1 MSKQTSPTLL
11 TTLAVAAYAAAISLS
26 ATAETRFWADS
37 NGDTASFNA
46 VDSWDPAPADM
57 ADVAEDTLALNK
69 GFDKIA
75 TVGNG
80 DNVSVKTLY
89 VGWGT
94 TNGTNMATS
103 LDKGGRL
110 DVSGGSL
117 TVTDTFR
124 LGGGYSDNSNNV
136 VNVTGGEVHAAK
148 LYTSDC
154 NSNGG
159 AKNETLNISGG
170 LFETTGETRL
180 ATYGWGITLVNI
192 TNGGTFRAGNTVS
205 IGRSG
210 KSVVNVTGANFDMN
224 GKNLYVGHSGDRAVG
239 ELTLDNVL
247 SDVNIDQFRVGNE
260 GGSSGSVVVSGDST
274 SVKVTY
280 AIYVGK
286 QGNGEFT
293 INGGLVS
300 SAYAVQLGDDNINGN
315 NSVLNLNGGVLKTA
329 QVNVHGTPNAIIN
342 WNGGTLQRGNNTFVS
357 NGEMCPA
364 SDNLDIRVLAG
375 GAIYDGGDTFS
386 QPLHGAG
393 ALVKRGSATAT
404 FAGALDLKGGFKVEG
419 GTLNVSNLV
428 RTRFKE
434 ISVGDGCHLNLN
446 GASVEVVS
454 YKVAGDP
461 KPTGTYS
468 EQGGTITVLSVDDT
482 TPASAIWTN
491 AGGDNDV
498 ANPDNWDVLNSKGEE
513 LLDDVVPAADLPITV
528 VYVPNLPS
536 FAGFTDVTCIVDSDI
551 RSEGYSRHGVVL
563 EKAAVWYDPS
573 DDGKTQVENGKV
585 TVLGNKGAMGA
596 DFDLLPYETSPA
608 DIGTDG
614 FNGRKSVHF
623 TGNQGYRSEGM
634 YPSALPPNASRTL
647 FAVGNGG
654 DMYLISASQNDSA
667 EEGRVLLL
675 TGSWGNAMQTCQYKT
690 DGEKWDSAKVS
701 YSRTANNPYVFMGRT
716 ELGAE
721 ETATVTA
728 VSLSEN
734 GTESRNTG
742 SFYIPDQ
749 GHSLELRSYYGVFRV
764 NSGFSLRSNGY
775 QGEALIFTN
784 ALSDAE
790 MSAVG
795 AYLKEKWLDPLVVMP
810 DFDSL
815 AVNAQVDLGG
825 ATRTFERLSGSG
837 SFVDGTVVL
846 NGDLIVTVNPD
857 QSVVA
862 PSFDKLVLGENARLV
877 VKGARYLP
885 TKGAIPVVEFSSIQ
899 DEFAA
904 VVGDGGAKPKVAY
917 TDSTIEA
924 RRDSGMR
931 VMLR

>member
-1 MSKQTSPTLL
+1 M
-11 TTLAVAAYAAAISLS
+11 
-26 ATAETRFWADS
+26 
-37 NGDTASFNA
+37 
-46 VDSWDPAPADM
+46 
-57 ADVAEDTLALNK
+57 
-69 GFDKIA
+69 
-75 TVGNG
+75 
-80 DNVSVKTLY
+80 
-89 VGWGT
+89 
-94 TNGTNMATS
+94 
-103 LDKGGRL
+103 
-110 DVSGGSL
+110 
-117 TVTDTFR
+117 
-124 LGGGYSDNSNNV
+124 
-136 VNVTGGEVHAAK
+136 
-148 LYTSDC
+148 
-154 NSNGG
+154 
-159 AKNETLNISGG
+159 
-170 LFETTGETRL
+170 
-180 ATYGWGITLVNI
+180 
-192 TNGGTFRAGNTVS
+192 
-205 IGRSG
+205 
-210 KSVVNVTGANFDMN
+210 
-224 GKNLYVGHSGDRAVG
+224 
-239 ELTLDNVL
+239 
-247 SDVNIDQFRVGNE
+247 
-260 GGSSGSVVVSGDST
+260 
-274 SVKVTY
+274 
-280 AIYVGK
+280 
-286 QGNGEFT
+286 
-293 INGGLVS
+293 
-300 SAYAVQLGDDNINGN
+300 
-315 NSVLNLNGGVLKTA
+315 
-329 QVNVHGTPNAIIN
+329 
-342 WNGGTLQRGNNTFVS
+342 
-357 NGEMCPA
+357 
-364 SDNLDIRVLAG
+364 
-375 GAIYDGGDTFS
+375 
-386 QPLHGAG
+386 
-393 ALVKRGSATAT
+393 
-404 FAGALDLKGGFKVEG
+404 
-419 GTLNVSNLV
+419 
-428 RTRFKE
+428 
-434 ISVGDGCHLNLN
+434 
-446 GASVEVVS
+446 EVVS

-468 EQGGTITVLSVDDT
+468 EQGGTITVLSADDT

-513 LLDDVVPAADLPITV
+513 LLDDVVPAADLPVTV

-536 FAGFTDVTCIVDSDI
+536 FAGFTDVTYIVDSDI

-654 DMYLISASQNDSA
+654 DMYLISASQNDSS

-728 VSLSEN
+728 VSLSAN

-815 AVNAQVDLGG
+815 VVNAEIDLGG
-825 ATRTFERLSGSG
+825 TTRTFDTVSGSG

-846 NGDLIVTVNPD
+846 TGDLVVTVNPD
-857 QSVVA
+857 ETVVV
-862 PSFDKLVLGENARLV
+862 PTFNKLVLGPAARLV
-877 VKGARYLP
+877 VMGAKNLPIRRTINILPFNSLEGEFASVVGEKGVIVKCRYLEDH
-885 TKGAIPVVEFSSIQ
+885 VCVS
-899 DEFAA
+899 
-904 VVGDGGAKPKVAY
+904 
-917 TDSTIEA
+917 
-924 RRDSGMR
+924 RDAGMR
-931 VMLR
+931 ISLR

>member
-1 MSKQTSPTLL
+1 MSTQSSSSIVSR
-11 TTLAVAAYAAAISLS
+11 LAVAASIAALSLS
-26 ATAETRFWADS
+26 ATADTRFWADS

-57 ADVAEDTLALNK
+57 SEVASDTLALNK
-69 GFDKIA
+69 GVDKIA
-75 TVGNG
+75 EVKDG

-117 TVTDTFR
+117 TVTDSFR
-124 LGGGYSDNSNNV
+124 LGGGYSDNCSNV
-136 VNVTGGEVHAAK
+136 VNVTGGEVHAAQ

-170 LFETTGETRL
+170 LFETTGETQL
-180 ATYGWGITLVNI
+180 ATYGLGLTLVNI

-224 GKNLYVGHSGDRAVG
+224 GKNLYVGHSGNRAVG

-260 GGSSGSVVVSGDST
+260 GGSSGSVVVSGDNT

-300 SAYAVQLGDDNINGN
+300 SAFAVQLGDDNINGN

-364 SDNLDIRVLAG
+364 SDHLDIRVLAG

-393 ALVKRGSATAT
+393 ALVKRGSSTAT
-404 FAGALDLKGGFKVEG
+404 FTGALDLKGGFKVQG

-446 GASVEVVS
+446 GASVEVAS

-461 KPTGTYS
+461 KPAGTYS
-468 EQGGTITVLSVDDT
+468 EQGGTITVLSADDT

-536 FAGFTDVTCIVDSDI
+536 FAGFTDVTYIVDSDI

-728 VSLSEN
+728 VSLSAN

-810 DFDSL
+810 AFDSL
-815 AVNAQVDLGG
+815 VVNAQVDLGG
-825 ATRTFERLSGSG
+825 ATRTFEKLSGSG

-846 NGDLIVTVNPD
+846 TGDLVVTVNSD
-857 QSVVA
+857 GSVVA
-862 PSFDKLVLGENARLV
+862 PSFDRLVLGENARLV
-877 VKGARYLP
+877 VNGAKNLP
-885 TKGAIPVVEFSSIQ
+885 KSEMLEILSFASIDGEFSS
-899 DEFAA
+899 
-904 VVGDGGAKPKVAY
+904 VVGDR
-917 TDSTIEA
+917 STRVMVRYADDHIDA
-924 RRDSGMR
+924 RRDAGMR
-931 VMLR
+931 ISLR